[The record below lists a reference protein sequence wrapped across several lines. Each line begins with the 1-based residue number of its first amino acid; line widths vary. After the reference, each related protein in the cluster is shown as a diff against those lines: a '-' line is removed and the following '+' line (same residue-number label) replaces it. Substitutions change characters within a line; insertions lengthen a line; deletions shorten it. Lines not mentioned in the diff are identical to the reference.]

1 MLEEIQAVYD
11 ELSSSNTKSISHF
24 EYELQKVRA
33 GKATPSMLQ
42 SVLVDYYGTPTLIS
56 QVANIGTM
64 DARTIT
70 VQPWEKSMLPE
81 IAKGIINSNL
91 GFAPQ
96 NNGESILINVPPLT
110 EERRKELVKK
120 AKAEGET
127 AKVAV
132 RNNRKDAIDMIKLLK
147 ADGLSEDS
155 VKDAEAEV
163 QNVTNAFIK
172 KVDEIVELKE
182 KDILTI
188 WFSPKDFLMD
198 FNIDQIELHSSTIY
212 LLEYDDY
219 FDTSLYLD
227 TLTVKEK
234 ERFFSFKSEKRKR
247 EFLATRILKHQ
258 LFSYQEIKYEEHGA
272 PYFDSKTFI
281 SISHGK
287 NIVGIAVN
295 ENFQIGFDLE
305 QIRDKAQKIFSKFL
319 NNPEKEIF
327 DTSDIT
333 EMTATWS
340 FKESLYKLAGRKM
353 IDFKKE
359 LLLLKK
365 NKNFVEA
372 KIINPKEEI
381 LAELAFVEYKGN
393 VITINTKAVEY
404 KPK

>member
-155 VKDAEAEV
+155 VKDAEAQV
-163 QNVTNAFIK
+163 QNITNAFIK

-188 WFSPKDFLMD
+188 
-198 FNIDQIELHSSTIY
+198 
-212 LLEYDDY
+212 
-219 FDTSLYLD
+219 
-227 TLTVKEK
+227 
-234 ERFFSFKSEKRKR
+234 
-247 EFLATRILKHQ
+247 
-258 LFSYQEIKYEEHGA
+258 
-272 PYFDSKTFI
+272 
-281 SISHGK
+281 
-287 NIVGIAVN
+287 
-295 ENFQIGFDLE
+295 
-305 QIRDKAQKIFSKFL
+305 
-319 NNPEKEIF
+319 
-327 DTSDIT
+327 
-333 EMTATWS
+333 
-340 FKESLYKLAGRKM
+340 
-353 IDFKKE
+353 
-359 LLLLKK
+359 
-365 NKNFVEA
+365 
-372 KIINPKEEI
+372 
-381 LAELAFVEYKGN
+381 
-393 VITINTKAVEY
+393 
-404 KPK
+404 